1 MAQSHRGVSDN
12 GKEDMKETDTLN
24 RRQQKLLAAGAMGI
38 FILLSALVIWL
49 IGVPMLRFASRP
61 EAFRD
66 WIEGHGAWG
75 RLAYMGMVI
84 TQVLVAFI
92 PGEPLEIAGGYAFSA
107 LEGTA
112 LCLLASALGSAIVIL
127 LVRRYGVRL
136 VEVFFTREKIRS
148 LRFLRS
154 SPKRTLLFL
163 IIFMVP
169 GTPKDLLCYFA
180 GLTDIRLPVLLLICS
195 LGRIP
200 SIVTSTLGGDA
211 LGTRQYLFAA
221 VVFAI
226 TLAVSVLGLMGYDR
240 LCKKGRARPRGT
252 SRTMGK
258 AKETEMRCAR

>member
-1 MAQSHRGVSDN
+1 MIFV
-12 GKEDMKETDTLN
+12 
-24 RRQQKLLAAGAMGI
+24 LA
-38 FILLSALVIWL
+38 SALVIWL
-49 IGVPMLRFASRP
+49 VGIPMLRFASRP

-107 LEGTA
+107 PEGTA
-112 LCLLASALGSAIVIL
+112 LCLLASSLGSAVVIC

-163 IIFMVP
+163 LIFTLP

-180 GLTDIRLPVLLLICS
+180 GLTDIKLPVLLLICS

-211 LGTRQYLFAA
+211 LGTRQYVFAA
-221 VVFAI
+221 AVFAA
-226 TLAVSVLGLMGYDR
+226 TLAVSMLGLMAYDR
-240 LCKKGRARPRGT
+240 LCKKDRARPRDGMRRK
-252 SRTMGK
+252 SREADK
-258 AKETEMRCAR
+258 AKETEGGCAR